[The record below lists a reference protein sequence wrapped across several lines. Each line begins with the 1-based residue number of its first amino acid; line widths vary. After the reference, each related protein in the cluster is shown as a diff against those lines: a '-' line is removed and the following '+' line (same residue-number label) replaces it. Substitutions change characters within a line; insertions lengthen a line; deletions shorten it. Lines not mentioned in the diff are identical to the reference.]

1 MRTRFA
7 WLLLACCVA
16 SAQPA
21 ESPPGGAL
29 QIGELAGDGWRARGL
44 ELAWHWAGDGATGL
58 ELAIAELELPGLAP
72 LLGLRLACIDAVQDA
87 AGLHCAAARV
97 GLDDPGSG
105 AIQGTLGF
113 SYQSSDGTL
122 NLDLRR
128 VQLCSG
134 AVRGRVRVGPRA
146 WRAALTLEA
155 VAADC
160 VAGLAGEAAT
170 GLVGVT
176 AGRVSGELELGVEG
190 GARVLELDLVLAD
203 LTFGDAAGTVAGE
216 ALTGHVA
223 GALRSQQAGWAG
235 QVDIGITQGA
245 LYRDPVLLDAALAPL
260 ALRADLEADAEGGL
274 EVSGFELGQGDALQ
288 LAGRFSLRGAPRALA
303 AADLAFTSRALDGF
317 YLAWL
322 QPLLIGTALDDLAL
336 DGSVT
341 GRLHG
346 SPGGWAVDAELVDVA
361 LRDRAGRFA
370 LGGLA
375 GRLAWGGAESPPSA
389 LRWAGGQL
397 LGLAVGESQ
406 AEFTLRE
413 GTLRLLAPLRQPLV
427 DGALKVGGLVA
438 TATEESGIGVTL
450 QAELE
455 PISLEALGYAFGWPL
470 MAGQV
475 GGSVPTLRFADGT
488 LAVDGELRVDLFDGT
503 IRIREPRLERPLG
516 PLAALHAD
524 VVVDDLD
531 LELLTRT
538 FTIGRIEGRLDG
550 RIDGLLL
557 HDWRP
562 VRFDARFG
570 TPPDDDSRHRISQ
583 RAVDSITSIGG
594 LGGVLSQGAL
604 RFFDEFRYSRLGFSC
619 RLRGAVCEL
628 DGVEPAA
635 AGYYLVRGG
644 GLPRI
649 DIIGHVRRVD
659 WAELVERVQRAMA
672 APAPLVK

>member
-1 MRTRFA
+1 LRTRFA

-21 ESPPGGAL
+21 ASPPGGAL
-29 QIGELAGDGWRARGL
+29 HIDEIVGDGWRARDL
-44 ELAWHWAGDGATGL
+44 ELAWHWTEDGASGL
-58 ELAIAELELPGLAP
+58 ELAIAELELPGLDP
-72 LLGLRLACIDAVQDA
+72 LLGLRLACADTVQDA
-87 AGLHCAAARV
+87 AGLHCAGARV
-97 GLDDPGSG
+97 ALADLGGE
-105 AIQGTLGF
+105 AVQGTLGF
-113 SYQSSDGTL
+113 SYQSTAGTL
-122 NLDLRR
+122 ELDLRR
-128 VQLCSG
+128 LQLCSG
-134 AVRGRVRVGPRA
+134 AVRGVARVGPRA
-146 WRAALTLEA
+146 WHAALALEG

-160 VAGLAGEAAT
+160 VAGLAGEAVT
-170 GLVGVT
+170 GHVGVT
-176 AGRVSGELELGVEG
+176 AGRVSGEIELGSEDD
-190 GARVLELDLVLAD
+190 ASVLELDLALAD
-203 LTFGDAAGTVAGE
+203 LTFGDATGALAGE
-216 ALTGHVA
+216 TLAGRVA
-223 GALRSQQAGWAG
+223 GALRSQDAGWTG
-235 QVDIGITQGA
+235 HVEIGIAQGA

-260 ALRADLEADAEGGL
+260 ALRADLVVDDEGGL
-274 EVSGFELGQGDALQ
+274 EVSGFELAQGDALQ

-303 AADLAFTSRALDGF
+303 VADLTFASRALDGF
-317 YLAWL
+317 YAAWL

-336 DGSVT
+336 DGSVS
-341 GRLHG
+341 GRLSG
-346 SPGGWAVDAELVDVA
+346 APGGWAVDAELVDVA
-361 LRDRAGRFA
+361 LRDRGGRFA

-375 GRLAWGGAESPPSA
+375 GRLAWGDAESAPSA

-438 TATEESGIGVTL
+438 TANEGSGIGVTL

-475 GGSVPTLRFADGT
+475 GGSVPTLRFAEGT